1 MAKTLTE
8 IYQEMQGKTAELLD
22 EKHRREI
29 TASTDKTLKG
39 MNPRASIVRDYEE
52 ELFGIPEAEL
62 KKLPMVAVNAMKKA
76 LDHIMGETRKDPQLR
91 SAAKRMINRLF
102 SKAEKEA
109 DTPKKE
115 GLENSREVVTEAQVL
130 ESYKEFLSVL
140 AETRAIKFN
149 YKMLLDLEPN
159 KVMNPFFVQ
168 LLNTFNLVELTRQQK
183 QGVLLF
189 LKKLA
194 ELAEN
199 NNLIAQALNRIVR
212 QENVTSTEQPVAPG
226 EATPPNRDVDTG
238 GV

>member
-109 DTPKKE
+109 DIPKKE
-115 GLENSREVVTEAQVL
+115 NLETTEEVVTEAQVL
-130 ESYKEFLSVL
+130 ESYKEFLAVL
-140 AETRAIKFN
+140 SETRALKFN

-159 KVMNPFFVQ
+159 KIMNPFFVQ
-168 LLNTFNLVELTRQQK
+168 LLNTFNMVELTRQQK

-194 ELAEN
+194 ELAESN
-199 NNLIAQALNRIVR
+199 NMIAQALNRIVR
-212 QENVTSTEQPVAPG
+212 TENVTSTEQPVAPEG
-226 EATPPNRDVDTG
+226 TPPEAPVAPERV
-238 GV
+238 

>member
-115 GLENSREVVTEAQVL
+115 SVENTEEVVTEAQVI
-130 ESYKEFLSVL
+130 ESYKEFLAVL
-140 AETRAIKFN
+140 SETRAIKFN

-159 KVMNPFFVQ
+159 KIMNPFFFQ
-168 LLNTFNLVELTRQQK
+168 LLNTFNMVELTRQQK

-194 ELAEN
+194 ELAESN
-199 NNLIAQALNRIVR
+199 NMIAQALNRIVR
-212 QENVTSTEQPVAPG
+212 TENVATEQPAGETPAVEPAPV
-226 EATPPNRDVDTG
+226 EG
-238 GV
+238 GTV

>member
-109 DTPKKE
+109 DVPKKE
-115 GLENSREVVTEAQVL
+115 GLENTEEVVTEAQVL
-130 ESYKEFLSVL
+130 ESYKEFLTMLS
-140 AETRAIKFN
+140 ETRAIKFN
-149 YKMLLDLEPN
+149 YKMILDLEPN
-159 KVMNPFFVQ
+159 KIMNAFFVQ
-168 LLNTFNLVELTRQQK
+168 LLNTFGLTDLTRQNK

-199 NNLIAQALNRIVR
+199 DNLIAQALNRIVR
-212 QENVTSTEQPVAPG
+212 TENKTSVEQPVAP
-226 EATPPNRDVDTG
+226 EATPTAPIAPERV
-238 GV
+238 